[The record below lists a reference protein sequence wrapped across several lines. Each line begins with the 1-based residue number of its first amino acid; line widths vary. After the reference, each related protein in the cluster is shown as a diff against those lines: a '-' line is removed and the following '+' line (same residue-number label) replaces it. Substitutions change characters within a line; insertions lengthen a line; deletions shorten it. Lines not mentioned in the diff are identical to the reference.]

1 MLRIPAAPS
10 QIPSSGICA
19 AAATCCLAF
28 SPLPGENGRKLVG
41 DWGGTTH
48 VSFRFGKMLLVN
60 SCTILY
66 TSAEIPPAGAPPTN
80 RVRSRTLQIPR
91 TSRRIPKTSLH
102 GNRRFQNREKF
113 ADQNGGCRAGKFG
126 EGQGGLEGR
135 ETPPKGVSLRL
146 QGLPFLPPTST
157 STSMSSSDSIAPWF
171 CGGGKPQRRSKAPC
185 RPQRI

>member
-1 MLRIPAAPS
+1 MLLFPAAPS

-41 DWGGTTH
+41 DWGGTTRG
-48 VSFRFGKMLLVN
+48 SFRFGWMLLVN
-60 SCTILY
+60 GYTIPY
-66 TSAEIPPAGAPPTN
+66 TSAEIPPTKGA
-80 RVRSRTLQIPR
+80 RSRTLQIPR

-102 GNRRFQNREKF
+102 GNRRPKSEKSF
-113 ADQNGGCRAGKFG
+113 CPQPGGCRAGKFG

-135 ETPPKGVSLRL
+135 ENPFKGSPCASKV
-146 QGLPFLPPTST
+146 FLPPTST
-157 STSMSSSDSIAPWF
+157 STLMSSSDSIAPWF
-171 CGGGKPQRRSKAPC
+171 CGGGKPQRRSRAPC